1 LRLLS
6 SRRIARARWV
16 QHGIAFVAANFLKL
30 VWHTTR
36 FETEPADIYSRID
49 PEMPIIIAMWHGQH
63 FLMPFIRKPHHRA
76 KVLVSMHRDGEM
88 NALTA
93 ERLGTET
100 IRGSGTHGT
109 DFHRKGGV
117 SAFHEMLRAL
127 NDGYNLAVT
136 ADVPKVS
143 KVAGLGIVKLA
154 QLSGRPIY
162 PMAIATKRRHVLNN
176 WDRTTINMP
185 FSHGGRVVGEP
196 IRVPADADDA
206 QLEAIRV
213 QVEAAMNAVTQR
225 AYDLAEGKG
234 LVAKD
239 LAGGA
244 RG

>member
-16 QHGIAFVAANFLKL
+16 QQSVAVIAANYLRL

-36 FETEPADIYSRID
+36 FETEPPDIYARID
-49 PEMPIIIAMWHGQH
+49 PEMPLIVSMWHGQH
-63 FLMPFIRKPHHRA
+63 FLMPFIRRPHHRA

-93 ERLGTET
+93 ERLGTGT

-117 SAFHEMLRAL
+117 TAFHEMLRAL
-127 NDGYNLAVT
+127 KDGYNVAVT

-143 KVAGLGIVKLA
+143 RVAGLGIVKLA

-162 PMAIATKRRHVLNN
+162 PMAIATRRRYVLKN
-176 WDRTTINMP
+176 WDRTTINLP
-185 FSHGGRVVGEP
+185 FSRGGRVVGEP
-196 IRVPADADDA
+196 IRVPLDATDEE
-206 QLEAIRV
+206 LEAIRV
-213 QVEAAMNAVTQR
+213 RVQSAMDAVTAR
-225 AYDLAEGKG
+225 AQALADGAVG
-234 LVAKD
+234 G
-239 LAGGA
+239 AGGA

>member
-1 LRLLS
+1 MRLLS

-16 QHGIAFVAANFLKL
+16 QQSVAFVAASYLKF
-30 VWHTTR
+30 VWNTTR
-36 FETEPADIYSRID
+36 FVTEPADIYSRID

-93 ERLGTET
+93 ERLGTGT

-109 DFHRKGGV
+109 DFHKKGGV
-117 SAFHEMLRAL
+117 TAFHEMLRAL
-127 NDGYNLAVT
+127 EDGYNLAVT

-143 KVAGLGIVKLA
+143 RVAGLGIVKLA

-162 PMAIATKRRHVLNN
+162 PMAIATRRRHVLRN
-176 WDRTTINMP
+176 WDRSTINLP
-185 FSHGGRVVGEP
+185 FSHGGRVVGDP
-196 IRVPADADDA
+196 IRVPRDADDV

-213 QVEAAMNAVTQR
+213 QIEQAMNAVTQR
-225 AYDLAEGKG
+225 AYDLAEGKS
-234 LVAKD
+234 LVEEK
-239 LAGGA
+239 AGGA

>member
-1 LRLLS
+1 
-6 SRRIARARWV
+6 V
-16 QHGIAFVAANFLKL
+16 QHTIAIVAANYLRL
-30 VWHTTR
+30 VWYTTR
-36 FETEPADIYSRID
+36 FETEPADIYDRID
-49 PEMPIIIAMWHGQH
+49 AELPIIVSMWHGQH

-93 ERLGTET
+93 ERLGTGA

-117 SAFHEMLRAL
+117 AAFQQMMRAL
-127 NDGYNLAVT
+127 REGYNVAVT

-143 KVAGLGIVKLA
+143 RVAGPGIVKLA

-162 PMAIATKRRHVLNN
+162 PTAVATSRRHVLNN
-176 WDRTTINMP
+176 WDHTTINLP
-185 FSHGGRVVGEP
+185 FGYGARVMGDP

-206 QLEAIRV
+206 ELEAIRV
-213 QVEAAMNAVTQR
+213 QVQNAMDAVTQR
-225 AYDLAEGKG
+225 AQDLANRKR
-234 LVAKD
+234 
-239 LAGGA
+239 GGA

>member
-16 QHGIAFVAANFLKL
+16 QQTVAMIAANYLKL

-36 FETEPADIYSRID
+36 FQTEPADIYARID
-49 PEMPIIIAMWHGQH
+49 PEMPIIVSMWHGQH
-63 FLMPFIRKPHHRA
+63 FLMPFIRRPHHRA

-109 DFHRKGGV
+109 DFHKKGGV
-117 SAFHEMLRAL
+117 PAFQEMLRAL
-127 NDGYNLAVT
+127 KDGYNVAVT

-143 KVAGLGIVKLA
+143 RVAGLGIVKLA

-162 PMAIATKRRHVLNN
+162 PMAIATSRRYVLNN
-176 WDRTTINMP
+176 WDRTTINLP
-185 FSHGGRVVGEP
+185 FGRGGRVVGDP

-213 QVEAAMNAVTQR
+213 QVQNAMDAVSQR
-225 AYDLAEGKG
+225 AQDFAEGK
-234 LVAKD
+234 
-239 LAGGA
+239 AGGA

>member
-16 QHGIAFVAANFLKL
+16 QQSVAFIAANYLKL

-36 FETEPADIYSRID
+36 FETEPTDIYARID
-49 PEMPIIIAMWHGQH
+49 PEMPLIVSMWHGQH
-63 FLMPFIRKPHHRA
+63 FLMPFIRRPHHRA

-93 ERLGTET
+93 ERLGTGT

-117 SAFHEMLRAL
+117 TAFHEMLRAL
-127 NDGYNLAVT
+127 KGGYNVAVT

-143 KVAGLGIVKLA
+143 RVAGLGIVKLA

-162 PMAIATKRRHVLNN
+162 PMAIATRRRYVLKN
-176 WDRTTINMP
+176 WDRTTINLP
-185 FSHGGRVVGEP
+185 FSRGGRVVGEP
-196 IRVPADADDA
+196 IRVPPDATDEE
-206 QLEAIRV
+206 LEAIRV
-213 QVEAAMNAVTQR
+213 RVQNAMDAVTER
-225 AYDLAEGKG
+225 AQALADGTAAG
-234 LVAKD
+234 
-239 LAGGA
+239 AGGA